1 MGSEFSP
8 SVVLLVLGRI
18 RFLGGRREEA
28 RGCRLDVGMLETVW
42 GLYKGCGGGGELPF
56 CPTALFPRASL
67 SSLSFPPL
75 TQLQAK
81 EALTPPRNDKNLP
94 LTCLKVPASYQQG
107 LHCSSRPW
115 TLVAVPL
122 SAGSAARILSP
133 LACLL
138 CLWIFLILG
147 GMGLLALV
155 LSRPSQRNLMCA

>member
-1 MGSEFSP
+1 MQAGCGDAGD
-8 SVVLLVLGRI
+8 SVGALQGLRGG
-18 RFLGGRREEA
+18 GGR
-28 RGCRLDVGMLETVW
+28 
-42 GLYKGCGGGGELPF
+42 GELPF

-81 EALTPPRNDKNLP
+81 ESLTPPRNDKNLP

-147 GMGLLALV
+147 GMGLLAFLDLV
-155 LSRPSQRNLMCA
+155 KEISCVHDKAKGAENLLKSQKLPTGTV